1 MTRSRI
7 DRGAGRRLFPAG
19 DRDRRAVR
27 RRARAR
33 PSPRGDGAQGR
44 HRCSACRSRSSCLWQ
59 ASTSLGWFTVVQL
72 PSPWRVFDAA
82 IELIER
88 GTLGGSS
95 LISTQ
100 RVLVGFAIG
109 ASLGLLLGAVTGL
122 ARTWDLFFGST
133 LGAIRA
139 VPSLA
144 WVPLLI
150 LWLKIGE
157 ESKITLIAIGAFFP
171 VYTTVSGALRHVD
184 RDLVEAGRAFGL
196 RGVRLFTTI
205 QLPAVLPS
213 VISGLRLA
221 LAQSWLFLV
230 AAELIASS
238 AGLGF
243 LLVDSQN
250 NGRVDRILLA
260 IILLA
265 VLGKTTDSVLGVFER
280 WAVTPM
286 DLNALV
292 ACTMPRSTTVYP
304 DALLRG
310 IYGATRTIAMVGA
323 SPNWNR
329 PSYFVMRYLQR
340 KGFRVIPVNPR
351 ALDEPILGETVYP
364 DLESIPVPV
373 DVVDVFR
380 RPEEVPEHRP
390 VGGRRSGRRCCGSSS
405 GSAAPRARRWP
416 AWPV

>member
-1 MTRSRI
+1 MVI
-7 DRGAGRRLFPAG
+7 GASLPIAIL
-19 DRDRRAVR
+19 V
-27 RRARAR
+27 
-33 PSPRGDGAQGR
+33 
-44 HRCSACRSRSSCLWQ
+44 LWQ
-59 ASTSLGWFTVVQL
+59 VSTSLGWFTPVQL
-72 PSPWRVFDAA
+72 PSPASVLDAA
-82 IELIER
+82 IELVAR
-88 GTLGGSS
+88 GTLGGFI
-95 LISTQ
+95 LLSTQ

-122 ARTWDLFFGST
+122 ARSWDLFFGST

-157 ESKITLIAIGAFFP
+157 GSKITLIAIGAFFP
-171 VYTTVSGALRHVD
+171 VYTTVNAALRHVD

-196 RGVRLFTTI
+196 RGVRLFTTV

-213 VISGLRLA
+213 VIAGLRLG

-265 VLGKTTDSVLGVFER
+265 VVGKTTDAMIGVFER
-280 WAVTPM
+280 RIV
-286 DLNALV
+286 
-292 ACTMPRSTTVYP
+292 
-304 DALLRG
+304 
-310 IYGATRTIAMVGA
+310 
-323 SPNWNR
+323 
-329 PSYFVMRYLQR
+329 
-340 KGFRVIPVNPR
+340 
-351 ALDEPILGETVYP
+351 
-364 DLESIPVPV
+364 
-373 DVVDVFR
+373 
-380 RPEEVPEHRP
+380 
-390 VGGRRSGRRCCGSSS
+390 
-405 GSAAPRARRWP
+405 RRWT
-416 AWPV
+416 